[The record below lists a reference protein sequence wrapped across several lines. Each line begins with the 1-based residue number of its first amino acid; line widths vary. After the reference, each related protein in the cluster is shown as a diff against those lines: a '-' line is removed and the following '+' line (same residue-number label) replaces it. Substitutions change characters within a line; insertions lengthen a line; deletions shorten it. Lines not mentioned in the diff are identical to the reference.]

1 MEVWIYIRSYSGK
14 CWLFPHSHV
23 FLLLCSH
30 FFQRSAYIVV
40 INIFCYKL
48 IEVLKLEL
56 CVKKFEILYFSG
68 LISTHILCQHQK
80 NLMLHHTQ
88 SWHAMVQIILDIS
101 FEQMFFALMFMCD
114 CKFVIIYWCFI
125 CTHHHNISIF
135 WINRY
140 WSYLIRFLDPRIGE
154 QHSWISFSVKEIKLF
169 NWTF

>member
-56 CVKKFEILYFSG
+56 CQKVWDSVLFWTHFYTYPLPTPKKLDVTSHPIMTCNG
-68 LISTHILCQHQK
+68 T
-80 NLMLHHTQ
+80 
-88 SWHAMVQIILDIS
+88 IILDIS
-101 FEQMFFALMFMCD
+101 FEQRFFALFMYD
-114 CKFVIIYWCFI
+114 CKFVIIYWCSI
-125 CTHHHNISIF
+125 CTHHNNISIF

-140 WSYLIRFLDPRIGE
+140 LSYLIIFLDPRIRE
-154 QHSWISFSVKEIKLF
+154 QHSWISFSVKETKFF
-169 NWTF
+169 NWTFQ